1 MAFIRPTSRYKLNK
15 FISEQSISHISYA
28 ADIKMPDKQRVVSEL
43 DKMLRHNSIT
53 VIVLEHH
60 TPRGLL

>member
-15 FISEQSISHISYA
+15 FISEQSISNISYA
-28 ADIKMPDKQRVVSEL
+28 ADIKMPDKQKVVYEL